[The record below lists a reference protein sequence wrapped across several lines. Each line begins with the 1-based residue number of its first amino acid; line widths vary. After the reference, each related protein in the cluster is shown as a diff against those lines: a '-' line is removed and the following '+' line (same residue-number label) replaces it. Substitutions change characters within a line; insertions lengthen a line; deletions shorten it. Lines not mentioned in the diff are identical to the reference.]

1 MLVHIMDQPRL
12 LKGEGPIGLIL
23 VPTRELAL
31 QIYGEAKKFGR
42 VYDLVIILSSYKTH
56 CSLKLYSDHPDTEL
70 PNTEFVQ
77 LHSGG
82 LNTEHW
88 KTEHIGIPNVLN
100 FGFPI
105 NRFWNG
111 WQYQ

>member
-56 CSLKLYSDHPDTEL
+56 CSLKLYSICSVT
-70 PNTEFVQ
+70 Q
-77 LHSGG
+77 WG
-82 LNTEHW
+82 LEYGTLEN
-88 KTEHIGIPNVLN
+88 
-100 FGFPI
+100 
-105 NRFWNG
+105 
-111 WQYQ
+111 

>member
-56 CSLKLYSDHPDTEL
+56 CSFTVTYCLK
-70 PNTEFVQ
+70 
-77 LHSGG
+77 
-82 LNTEHW
+82 
-88 KTEHIGIPNVLN
+88 N
-100 FGFPI
+100 FK
-105 NRFWNG
+105 
-111 WQYQ
+111 YQPTPHTIKF

>member
-56 CSLKLYSDHPDTEL
+56 CSLKLYSNHPDTEL

-77 LHSGG
+77 LCGTLMVECIHQTMSVPQVTQWG
-82 LNTEHW
+82 LEYGTLEN
-88 KTEHIGIPNVLN
+88 
-100 FGFPI
+100 
-105 NRFWNG
+105 
-111 WQYQ
+111 